1 MLWTEKYRPE
11 KLSEIVGQEHF
22 TMDAETWIEENNM
35 PNVLMYGNAGLGKT
49 AAAVALAKSLL
60 GDNFKD
66 NFYELNASDDRRLE
80 TVRTTIKEV
89 AQSKTLGGSAFRILL
104 LDEMGGMTKDAQN
117 SLKRIMERYADNIRF
132 IITCNDR
139 NKIIYPL
146 QSRCANYRFRPLS
159 NEAMIE
165 VLQSIIQREGLRSFS
180 DDELLSF
187 IYDLNGDMRRA
198 ITELQA
204 AKASNYTLPKQ
215 IEESNKE
222 YTNIMQ
228 MIIERNSN
236 KALTTLHQ
244 MLYDGRSVKEICNGM
259 HNTLLNM
266 EGLEIG
272 MKFKFLRVIGETEW
286 RSPTMTPR
294 VILSWMVG
302 QLI

>member
-1 MLWTEKYRPE
+1 MLWTEKYRPQ
-11 KLSEIVGQEHF
+11 KLNQIVGQEHF
-22 TMDAETWIEENNM
+22 TMDAVNWVEENNM
-35 PNVLMYGNAGLGKT
+35 PNILLYGNAGLGKT
-49 AAAVALAKSLL
+49 AAAIALAKSML
-60 GDNFKD
+60 GESFED

-80 TVRTTIKEV
+80 TVRTTIKEI
-89 AQSKTLGGSAFRILL
+89 AQAKTLGGMPFRILL

-139 NKIIYPL
+139 NKIIFPL
-146 QSRCANYRFRPLS
+146 QSRCANYRFKPLP
-159 NEAMIE
+159 NEVILE
-165 VLQSIIQREGLRSFS
+165 VLQSIIQKEGLRTFD

-187 IYDLNGDMRRA
+187 IYDLNGDLRRA

-204 AKASNYTLPKQ
+204 AKASNFTLSKQ

-222 YTNIMQ
+222 YIEILNYLQ
-228 MIIERNSN
+228 ERNSN

-244 MLYDGRSVKEICNGM
+244 MIYDGRSVREICNGL
-259 HNTLLNM
+259 HNSLLNM
-266 EGLEIG
+266 QGLEVAT
-272 MKFKFLRVIGETEW
+272 KFKYLRVIGETEW

-294 VILSWMVG
+294 IILSWMVG